1 MNLIS
6 NARNWW
12 RNKSRHKKQNWMLL
26 ALALCF
32 VASGFVEAGQ
42 WVLVIA
48 AMLPALVM
56 VYLECWE

>member
-1 MNLIS
+1 MNNL
-6 NARNWW
+6 RTWW
-12 RNKSRHKKQNWMLL
+12 RGKSRHKKQNWLLL

-32 VASGFVEAGQ
+32 VGSGFVEAGA

-48 AMLPALVM
+48 AMLPAGVM

>member
-12 RNKSRHKKQNWMLL
+12 RNKSRHKRENWLL
-26 ALALCF
+26 VALFCTVLAT
-32 VASGFVEAGQ
+32 GFVEAGA
-42 WVLVIA
+42 WFLVIA
-48 AMLPALVM
+48 AMLPVGFI

>member
-1 MNLIS
+1 MMN

-12 RNKSRHKKQNWMLL
+12 RGKSRHKKQNWMLL

-32 VASGFVEAGQ
+32 VGSGFVEAGQ

-48 AMLPALVM
+48 AMLPAGVM
-56 VYLECWE
+56 VFLECWG

>member
-1 MNLIS
+1 MMN
-6 NARNWW
+6 NARSWW
-12 RNKSRHKKQNWMLL
+12 RGKSRHKKQNWMLL

-48 AMLPALVM
+48 AMLPVGVM
-56 VYLECWE
+56 VFLECWG

>member
-1 MNLIS
+1 MMN
-6 NARNWW
+6 NARAWW
-12 RNKSRHKKQNWMLL
+12 RGKSRHKKQNWMML